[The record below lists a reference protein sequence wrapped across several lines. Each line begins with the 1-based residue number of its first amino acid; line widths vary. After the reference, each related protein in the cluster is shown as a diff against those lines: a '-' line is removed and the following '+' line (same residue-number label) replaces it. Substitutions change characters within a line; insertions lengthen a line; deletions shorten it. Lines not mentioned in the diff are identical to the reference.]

1 VQRCWLN
8 ANPVVLDDSDW
19 LKIKVKIGATSW
31 LVSFNIRGEI
41 PSGPFDF
48 LTSSWDSSFSTPG
61 VVTWMSGMSGY
72 NEVLIGMEPSFS
84 IVKTEPK

>member
-1 VQRCWLN
+1 LCN
-8 ANPVVLDDSDW
+8 AKMLAKRQSCCTNPDDSDW

-31 LVSFNIRGEI
+31 LVSFNVRGEI
-41 PSGPFDF
+41 PSGPIDF

-72 NEVLIGMEPSFS
+72 NEVLIGMEPRLF
-84 IVKTEPK
+84 PL